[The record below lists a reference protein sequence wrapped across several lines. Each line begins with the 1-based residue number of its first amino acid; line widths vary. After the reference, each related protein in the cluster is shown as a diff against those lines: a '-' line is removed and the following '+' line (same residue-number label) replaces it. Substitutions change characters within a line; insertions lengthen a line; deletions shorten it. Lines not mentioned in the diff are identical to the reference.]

1 MLFLLF
7 INGVDCRFE
16 NSIKNIIKSICKI
29 FMGKYIWK
37 QIGLI
42 FTHYGYD
49 VDTQADVK
57 ETGNKMMKKILEIA
71 ENEYKEIIKNQ
82 NQNNKTCDPNEKI
95 VKSLNCFYVNS
106 KKKGDGQYDL
116 HSLEEIEKIKN
127 FVENLMPIDKVQSK
141 FIVSKKLLKD
151 QKSDISKEL
160 IKVKDKGVLAGL
172 KTLGCYALGVT
183 NAIYTPAY
191 ALLGGASKL
200 ISLPFEDDSVFNK
213 FSQNCMDTIEYTS
226 VCFNELPDQVNT
238 KVVGAKASYILYDL
252 EIFT

>member
-1 MLFLLF
+1 MFL
-7 INGVDCRFE
+7 
-16 NSIKNIIKSICKI
+16 CK
-29 FMGKYIWK
+29 
-37 QIGLI
+37 
-42 FTHYGYD
+42 
-49 VDTQADVK
+49 
-57 ETGNKMMKKILEIA
+57 
-71 ENEYKEIIKNQ
+71 
-82 NQNNKTCDPNEKI
+82 
-95 VKSLNCFYVNS
+95 S
-106 KKKGDGQYDL
+106 KKKREGQYDL

-172 KTLGCYALGVT
+172 KTLGYYALGVT

-226 VCFNELPDQVNT
+226 VCFNELPDQVNN

-252 EIFT
+252 EIFTWSDNTKTYNIINERPQEI